1 MPSTPTT
8 KSQVQAYRFVLRRM
22 QSALVRKDAV
32 MLHDPM
38 RTHSRA
44 TIVGAVLSALAML
57 GFVVFGL
64 FKPAPKAP
72 DSGIVIGEQS
82 GAIYVV
88 SGNPKKLVPTF
99 NLASARLM
107 LMAQQQGDS
116 EAGGQQPVSAVGNV
130 VEPTVVPDEQLKDIP
145 RGRLQGIPNG
155 PELLPAEDQLVSS
168 DWALC
173 DETKLDM
180 SLPSDVRS
188 EQAQTE
194 TTVFAGLGDLGE
206 ELAQSEA
213 LLVAGDN
220 GKTFLIYRQ
229 GTDTGDGHTNAVRA
243 EVDLTNSAVR
253 NALNL
258 DLRQTREISRG
269 LLNAIPAVGEVK
281 APIIQ
286 GAETPPQGFDVDGLT
301 VGSVFSTQRTDSV
314 DYYVVTRSGVQ
325 LVPQAVAELIR
336 YQNTTTEDGQIPS
349 VSPDMLQ
356 NVPAVDRNSED
367 FLDVDYYPEVV
378 PRVLPPEQRPSACV
392 GWSVDGEG
400 ANRDARTSVYVLPE
414 APGPKNDQGEPQVV
428 RIGSP
433 SPDGWKVDNFYMQ
446 PGYAAAVRA
455 ATTKETFDR
464 GSIQLISD
472 RGLRYGIPDAAT
484 AEGLGLGAKLLKP
497 APESIIKLL
506 PVGASLNTQ
515 DVQRTFD
522 AVPVDPSAG
531 SLVADEQASAEG
543 N

>member
-1 MPSTPTT
+1 
-8 KSQVQAYRFVLRRM
+8 
-22 QSALVRKDAV
+22 

-44 TIVGAVLSALAML
+44 TIVGAVLSALTML

-72 DSGIVIGEQS
+72 DSGIVIGEES

-107 LMAQQQGDS
+107 LMAQQQA
-116 EAGGQQPVSAVGNV
+116 AGAGGNV
-130 VEPTVVPDEQLKDIP
+130 VEPIIVPDEQLKDIP

-155 PELLPAEDQLVSS
+155 PELLPTEGQLASS
-168 DWALC
+168 HWALC

-188 EQAQTE
+188 EQAETE
-194 TTVFAGLGDLGE
+194 STVFAGLGNLGQE
-206 ELAQSEA
+206 MSPSEA

-229 GTDTGDGHTNAVRA
+229 GTDTGDGYTNAVRA
-243 EVDLTNSAVR
+243 EVDIADSAVR

-286 GAETPPQGFDVDGLT
+286 GADLPPQGFNVDGLT

-314 DYYVVTRSGVQ
+314 DYFVVTRSGVQ

-336 YQNTTTEDGQIPS
+336 YKNTTTEGGQTPS
-349 VSPDMLQ
+349 VSPDTLQ

-367 FLDVDYYPEVV
+367 FLDVDHYPGVV
-378 PRVLPPEQRPSACV
+378 PRVLQAEQRPSACV
-392 GWSVDGEG
+392 GWSVESEG
-400 ANRDARTSVYVLPE
+400 ADRDARTSVYVLE
-414 APGPKNDQGEPQVV
+414 ENPGPKNDQGEPQVV
-428 RIGSP
+428 KIGSP
-433 SPDGWKVDNFYMQ
+433 SPDGWKVDNFYMR

-472 RGLRYGIPDAAT
+472 RGLRYGIPDAVT
-484 AEGLGLGAKLLKP
+484 AEGLGLGVKLLKP

-506 PVGASLNTQ
+506 PVGSSLNTQ

-522 AVPVDPSAG
+522 AVPVDPSTG